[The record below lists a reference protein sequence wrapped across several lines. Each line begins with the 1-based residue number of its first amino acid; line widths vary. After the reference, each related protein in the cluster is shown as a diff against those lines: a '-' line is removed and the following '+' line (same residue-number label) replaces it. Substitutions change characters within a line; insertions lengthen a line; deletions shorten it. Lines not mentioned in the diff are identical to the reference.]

1 VWSPFLGVGDR
12 EAHQKLLFHCGTR
25 QRGGEDGERPE
36 KRLRR
41 PVKWSGRSGTSPGCS
56 QWC

>member
-12 EAHQKLLFHCGTR
+12 EAHRKLLFHCGMR
-25 QRGGEDGERPE
+25 RRGGEDGERPE

-41 PVKWSGRSGTSPGCS
+41 PVK
-56 QWC
+56 